1 MNGLD
6 FSISSPL
13 GLGAAHSHANPFSA
27 GRLGPTTLQ
36 RIARD
41 RRKQRVV
48 VFSCRAARLKVC
60 HSLDGGETV
69 ISPASSHIARVSR
82 NV

>member
-36 RIARD
+36 RIAQGQEETKGGCVLQQGCQAQGMSQSG
-41 RRKQRVV
+41 RRGDSDQPC
-48 VFSCRAARLKVC
+48 F
-60 HSLDGGETV
+60 E
-69 ISPASSHIARVSR
+69 SHRQS
-82 NV
+82 